1 MTYLVEG
8 YWPPSAGRPDP
19 ERLAAAAEAFGHG
32 DVRYLGAVTVTQDE
46 TVFWLFEAP
55 SIDVLEVAAAAAGMT
70 ADRIVEVV
78 AQDLGGRAA
87 APAAAPA
94 ASSIAVRPVDA
105 GGHP

>member
-1 MTYLVEG
+1 MTFLVEG

-19 ERLAAAAEAFGHG
+19 ERLASAAEASGRG

-55 SIDVLEVAAAAAGMT
+55 SVEVLRVAAAAAGMT

-78 AQDLGGRAA
+78 AQDLGGRAGG
-87 APAAAPA
+87 PA
-94 ASSIAVRPVDA
+94 ASPIDVRPVDA
-105 GGHP
+105 GGHH